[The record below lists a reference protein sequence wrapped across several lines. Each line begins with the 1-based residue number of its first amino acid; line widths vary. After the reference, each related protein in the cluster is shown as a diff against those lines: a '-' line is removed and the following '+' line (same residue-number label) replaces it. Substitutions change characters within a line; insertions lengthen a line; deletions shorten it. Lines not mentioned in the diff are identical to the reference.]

1 MSFISFTW
9 IILFAVLILIEIFTI
24 NLVTIWFA
32 IGALVSFFVS
42 LCTENIGLQ
51 ILVFIVISLITLL
64 FTKKAVNKIKDKE
77 MVPTNLDRV
86 IGQIGIVTENIKP
99 LEPGEVKVD
108 GKKWT
113 AIADEEIDINDEV
126 KILSINGVKLKVE
139 KIKEEN

>member
-1 MSFISFTW
+1 MSFIWMISF
-9 IILFAVLILIEIFTI
+9 IVLVLIEIFTI

-42 LCTENIGLQ
+42 LCTENVGLE
-51 ILVFIVISLITLL
+51 ILIFIVVSLITLL

-77 MVPTNLDRV
+77 MIPTNLDRV
-86 IGQIGIVTENIKP
+86 IGQTGIVTEKIKP

-113 AIADEEIDINDEV
+113 AIADKEIDINDEV

-139 KIKEEN
+139 KIREEN

>member
-1 MSFISFTW
+1 MSFIWMISF
-9 IILFAVLILIEIFTI
+9 IVLVLIEIFTI

-42 LCTENIGLQ
+42 LCTENIGLE
-51 ILVFIVISLITLL
+51 ILIFIVVSLITLL

-77 MVPTNLDRV
+77 MIPTNLDRV
-86 IGQIGIVTENIKP
+86 IGQTGIVTEKIKP

-113 AIADEEIDINDEV
+113 AIADKEIDINDEV

-139 KIKEEN
+139 KIREEN

>member
-1 MSFISFTW
+1 MSFIWMVSF
-9 IILFAVLILIEIFTI
+9 IVLTLIEIFTI

-32 IGALVSFFVS
+32 IGALVSFFIS

>member
-1 MSFISFTW
+1 MSFIWMVSF
-9 IILFAVLILIEIFTI
+9 IVLTLIEIFTI

>member
-1 MSFISFTW
+1 MSFIWMISF
-9 IILFAVLILIEIFTI
+9 IVLVLIEIFTI

-32 IGALVSFFVS
+32 IGALISFFVS
-42 LCTENIGLQ
+42 LCTENIGLE
-51 ILVFIVISLITLL
+51 ILIFIVVSLITLL

-77 MVPTNLDRV
+77 MIPTNLDRV
-86 IGQIGIVTENIKP
+86 IGQTGIVTEKIKP

-139 KIKEEN
+139 KIREEN

>member
-1 MSFISFTW
+1 MSFIWMVSF
-9 IILFAVLILIEIFTI
+9 IVLTLIEIFTI

-126 KILSINGVKLKVE
+126 KILSINGVKLKVK

>member
-1 MSFISFTW
+1 MSFIWMVSF
-9 IILFAVLILIEIFTI
+9 IVLTLIEIFTI

-32 IGALVSFFVS
+32 IGALVSFFIS

-51 ILVFIVISLITLL
+51 ILIFIVISLITLL

>member
-1 MSFISFTW
+1 MSFIWMISF
-9 IILFAVLILIEIFTI
+9 IVLVLIEIFTI

-42 LCTENIGLQ
+42 LCTENIGLE
-51 ILVFIVISLITLL
+51 ILIFIVVSLITLL

-77 MVPTNLDRV
+77 MIPTNLDRV
-86 IGQIGIVTENIKP
+86 IGQTGIVTEKIKP

-139 KIKEEN
+139 KIREEN

>member
-1 MSFISFTW
+1 MSFIWMISF
-9 IILFAVLILIEIFTI
+9 IVLVLIEIFTI

-42 LCTENIGLQ
+42 LCTENVGLE
-51 ILVFIVISLITLL
+51 ILIFIVVSLITLL

-77 MVPTNLDRV
+77 TIPTNLDRV
-86 IGQIGIVTENIKP
+86 IGQTGIVTEKIKP

-113 AIADEEIDINDEV
+113 AIADKEIDINDEV

-139 KIKEEN
+139 KIREEN

>member
-1 MSFISFTW
+1 MSFIWMVSF
-9 IILFAVLILIEIFTI
+9 IVLTLIEIFTI

-113 AIADEEIDINDEV
+113 AIADKEIDINDEV

>member
-1 MSFISFTW
+1 MSFIWMVSF
-9 IILFAVLILIEIFTI
+9 IVLTLIEIFTI

-32 IGALVSFFVS
+32 IGALISFFIS

>member
-1 MSFISFTW
+1 MSFIWMISF
-9 IILFAVLILIEIFTI
+9 IVLVLIEIFTI

-42 LCTENIGLQ
+42 LCTENIGLE
-51 ILVFIVISLITLL
+51 ILIFIVISLITLL

-77 MVPTNLDRV
+77 MIPTNLDRV
-86 IGQIGIVTENIKP
+86 IGQTGIVTEKIKP

-113 AIADEEIDINDEV
+113 AIADKEIDINDEV

-139 KIKEEN
+139 KIREEN

>member
-1 MSFISFTW
+1 MSFIWMMSF
-9 IILFAVLILIEIFTI
+9 IVLVLIEIFTI

-32 IGALVSFFVS
+32 IGALISFFVS
-42 LCTENIGLQ
+42 LCTENIGLE
-51 ILVFIVISLITLL
+51 ILIFIVVSLFTLL

-77 MVPTNLDRV
+77 MIPTNLDRV
-86 IGQIGIVTENIKP
+86 IGQTGIVTEKIKP

-139 KIKEEN
+139 KIREEN

>member
-1 MSFISFTW
+1 MSFIWMVSF
-9 IILFAVLILIEIFTI
+9 IVLTLIEIFTI

-32 IGALVSFFVS
+32 IGALVSFFIS

-108 GKKWT
+108 GK
-113 AIADEEIDINDEV
+113 
-126 KILSINGVKLKVE
+126 NGLL
-139 KIKEEN
+139 

>member
-1 MSFISFTW
+1 MSFIWMISF
-9 IILFAVLILIEIFTI
+9 IVLVLIEIFTI

-42 LCTENIGLQ
+42 LCIENIGLE
-51 ILVFIVISLITLL
+51 ILIFIIVSLITLL

-77 MVPTNLDRV
+77 MIPTNLDRV
-86 IGQIGIVTENIKP
+86 IGQTGIVTEKIKP

-113 AIADEEIDINDEV
+113 AIADKEIDINDEV

-139 KIKEEN
+139 KIREEN

>member
-1 MSFISFTW
+1 MSFIWMVSF
-9 IILFAVLILIEIFTI
+9 IVLTLIEIFTI

-77 MVPTNLDRV
+77 T
-86 IGQIGIVTENIKP
+86 I
-99 LEPGEVKVD
+99 
-108 GKKWT
+108 
-113 AIADEEIDINDEV
+113 
-126 KILSINGVKLKVE
+126 
-139 KIKEEN
+139 

>member
-1 MSFISFTW
+1 MSFIWMISF
-9 IILFAVLILIEIFTI
+9 IVLVLIEIFTI

-42 LCTENIGLQ
+42 LCTENIGLE
-51 ILVFIVISLITLL
+51 ILIFIVVSLITLL

-77 MVPTNLDRV
+77 MIPTNLDRV
-86 IGQIGIVTENIKP
+86 IGQTGIVTEKIKP

-139 KIKEEN
+139 KKKEDN

>member
-1 MSFISFTW
+1 MSFIWMISF
-9 IILFAVLILIEIFTI
+9 IVLVLIEIFTI

-42 LCTENIGLQ
+42 LCTENIGLE
-51 ILVFIVISLITLL
+51 ILIFIVVSLITLL

-77 MVPTNLDRV
+77 MIPTNLDRV
-86 IGQIGIVTENIKP
+86 IGQIGIVTEKIKP

-113 AIADEEIDINDEV
+113 AIADEEININNEV

-139 KIKEEN
+139 KKKEEN

>member
-1 MSFISFTW
+1 MSFIWMISF
-9 IILFAVLILIEIFTI
+9 IVLVLIEIFTI

-42 LCTENIGLQ
+42 LCTENIGLE
-51 ILVFIVISLITLL
+51 ILIFIVVSLITLL

-77 MVPTNLDRV
+77 MIPTNLDRV
-86 IGQIGIVTENIKP
+86 IGQIGIVTEKIKP

-139 KIKEEN
+139 KKKEEN

>member
-1 MSFISFTW
+1 MSFIWMISF
-9 IILFAVLILIEIFTI
+9 IVLVLIEIFTI

-42 LCTENIGLQ
+42 LCTENIGLE
-51 ILVFIVISLITLL
+51 ILIFIVVSLITLL

-77 MVPTNLDRV
+77 MIPTNLDRV
-86 IGQIGIVTENIKP
+86 IGQTGIVTEKIKP

-139 KIKEEN
+139 KKKEEN

>member
-1 MSFISFTW
+1 MSFIWMISF
-9 IILFAVLILIEIFTI
+9 IVLVLIEIFTI

-42 LCTENIGLQ
+42 LWTENIGLE
-51 ILVFIVISLITLL
+51 ILIFIVVSLITLL
-64 FTKKAVNKIKDKE
+64 ITKKAVNKIKDKE
-77 MVPTNLDRV
+77 MIPTNLDRA
-86 IGQIGIVTENIKP
+86 IGQTGIVTEKIKP

-113 AIADEEIDINDEV
+113 AIADKEIDINDEV

-139 KIKEEN
+139 KIREEN